1 MFIETLLER
10 ADCAERRLLMLGS
23 HEHRNLFPDS
33 DGYAYTEPYLLTE
46 VYEPT
51 RSQGGR
57 SLDGSTDDIIAN
69 KMQETIGNRVGN
81 TNKHL
86 WLKYSWEYVLS
97 IERSRTWNLLGL
109 TQHFL
114 ILLFQRS
121 YSVSSSYRL
130 GEQLH
135 GHHRYRYLN
144 TPDSFKE
151 FTVSVK
157 RSHLLSVSVIKW
169 SRWTNANLVSGF
181 GGLELRGGINPSPS
195 ESLRPT
201 LDSTRE
207 RRRRRWEEGEVLVC
221 RCLFCDFY
229 FEQGLKF

>member
-51 RSQGGR
+51 RSQGGH

-86 WLKYSWEYVLS
+86 
-97 IERSRTWNLLGL
+97 
-109 TQHFL
+109 
-114 ILLFQRS
+114 
-121 YSVSSSYRL
+121 
-130 GEQLH
+130 
-135 GHHRYRYLN
+135 
-144 TPDSFKE
+144 
-151 FTVSVK
+151 
-157 RSHLLSVSVIKW
+157 
-169 SRWTNANLVSGF
+169 
-181 GGLELRGGINPSPS
+181 
-195 ESLRPT
+195 
-201 LDSTRE
+201 
-207 RRRRRWEEGEVLVC
+207 
-221 RCLFCDFY
+221 
-229 FEQGLKF
+229 

>member
-1 MFIETLLER
+1 M
-10 ADCAERRLLMLGS
+10 
-23 HEHRNLFPDS
+23 
-33 DGYAYTEPYLLTE
+33 
-46 VYEPT
+46 
-51 RSQGGR
+51 
-57 SLDGSTDDIIAN
+57 
-69 KMQETIGNRVGN
+69 
-81 TNKHL
+81 
-86 WLKYSWEYVLS
+86 S
-97 IERSRTWNLLGL
+97 IERCRTWNLLGL
-109 TQHFL
+109 AQHFL

-135 GHHRYRYLN
+135 GHHHYRYLN
-144 TPDSFKE
+144 TPDSVKE

-157 RSHLLSVSVIKW
+157 CSRLLSVSVIKW

-181 GGLELRGGINPSPS
+181 RGVELRGGINPSPS
-195 ESLRPT
+195 KSLRPT

-207 RRRRRWEEGEVLVC
+207 RRRWEEGEVLVC